1 MAAQI
6 DLKNIT
12 VQFGQNKAVN
22 DVSLEINKGD
32 IYGVIGFSGAGKST
46 LVRTINLLQ
55 YPSAGSVE
63 VNGTVLFKDNKLQIS
78 KKQLQ
83 EKRRK
88 IGMIFQNFNLLNEET
103 VIENVAFALQHS
115 RLSDQELEEKSL
127 HLLELVG
134 LKDKADFYPAQ
145 LSGGQQQRVAIA
157 RALANDP
164 DILISDEATSALDPK
179 TTNQILDL
187 LYDLNKKL
195 GLTVVLITHEMD
207 AVKRV
212 ANKIAVMEK
221 GKVIEKGELREVF
234 LHPQKQLTRQFVG
247 GALQAQHILNTYNF
261 DKLAE
266 NAELY
271 QLVYSIN
278 DVTKSVV
285 ADLDV
290 SLNTKASILYG
301 NVEVLSGE
309 PIGTLAILLDLDELR
324 QKEAIKFLESK
335 NVVVT
340 KLDKGVLTNEGRTRE
355 LSVTGRPISAASTRP
370 PNREAKTVFII

>member
-1 MAAQI
+1 MSI
-6 DLKNIT
+6 VELKN
-12 VQFGQNKAVN
+12 VEVAFPQKKGEAVKAVN
-22 DVSLEINKGD
+22 NVSLSIEKGD
-32 IYGVIGFSGAGKST
+32 IYGVVGFSGAGKST

-55 YPSAGSVE
+55 KPTAGSITVD
-63 VNGTVLFKDNKLQIS
+63 GTEFVKDGKQVISNKELQ
-78 KKQLQ
+78 L
-83 EKRRK
+83 KRRN
-88 IGMIFQNFNLLNEET
+88 IGMIFQGFNLLNETT
-103 VIENVAFALQHS
+103 VLENVAFALKHEK
-115 RLSDQELEEKSL
+115 LSDEELEKRS
-127 HLLELVG
+127 LELLDLVD
-134 LKDKADFYPAQ
+134 LKDKADFYPAE

-157 RALANDP
+157 RALANNP

-195 GLTVVLITHEMD
+195 GLTIVLITHEMD

-221 GKVIEKGELREVF
+221 GKIIEKGDLREVF

-261 DKLAE
+261 DKLAD

-309 PIGTLAILLDLDELR
+309 PIGTLAILLNLDEQK

-340 KLDKGVLTNEGRTRE
+340 KLDKGVLTND
-355 LSVTGRPISAASTRP
+355 
-370 PNREAKTVFII
+370 

>member
-1 MAAQI
+1 MSTQI

-12 VQFGQNKAVN
+12 VEFGENKAVN
-22 DVSLEINKGD
+22 DVSLKIDKGD

-55 YPSAGSVE
+55 LPTSGSIE
-63 VNGTVLFKDNKLQIS
+63 VNGTTLFADRKVQVS
-78 KKQLQ
+78 KKELQ
-83 EKRRK
+83 VKRRK
-88 IGMIFQNFNLLNEET
+88 IGMIFQHFNLLNEET
-103 VIENVAFALQHS
+103 VLENVAFALKHS
-115 RLSDQELEEKSL
+115 KLSDQELEEKCL
-127 HLLELVG
+127 HLLDLVG
-134 LKDKADFYPAQ
+134 LKDRANYYPAQ

-195 GLTVVLITHEMD
+195 QLTVVLITHEMD

-212 ANKIAVMEK
+212 ANKIAIMEK
-221 GKVIEKGELREVF
+221 GKVVEKGNLKEVF
-234 LHPQKQLTRQFVG
+234 LHPKKELTRQFVG
-247 GALQAQHILNTYNF
+247 GALEVQHILETYHFN
-261 DKLAE
+261 KLEE
-266 NAELY
+266 NEQLF

-285 ADLDV
+285 ADLDAA
-290 SLNTKASILYG
+290 LNTRASILYG
-301 NVEVLSGE
+301 NVEVLSGQ
-309 PIGTLAILLDLDELR
+309 PIGTLAILLKLDQAKQE
-324 QKEAIKFLESK
+324 EAIKFLESK

-340 KLDKGVLTNEGRTRE
+340 KLDKDVLTND
-355 LSVTGRPISAASTRP
+355 
-370 PNREAKTVFII
+370 

>member
-1 MAAQI
+1 M
-6 DLKNIT
+6 
-12 VQFGQNKAVN
+12 
-22 DVSLEINKGD
+22 
-32 IYGVIGFSGAGKST
+32 
-46 LVRTINLLQ
+46 
-55 YPSAGSVE
+55 
-63 VNGTVLFKDNKLQIS
+63 
-78 KKQLQ
+78 
-83 EKRRK
+83 
-88 IGMIFQNFNLLNEET
+88 
-103 VIENVAFALQHS
+103 
-115 RLSDQELEEKSL
+115 
-127 HLLELVG
+127 
-134 LKDKADFYPAQ
+134 
-145 LSGGQQQRVAIA
+145 
-157 RALANDP
+157 
-164 DILISDEATSALDPK
+164 ILISDEATSALDPK

-340 KLDKGVLTNEGRTRE
+340 KLDKGVLTND
-355 LSVTGRPISAASTRP
+355 
-370 PNREAKTVFII
+370 

>member
-1 MAAQI
+1 MSTQI

-12 VQFGQNKAVN
+12 VEFGKNKAVN
-22 DVSLEINKGD
+22 DVSLKIDKGD

-55 YPSAGSVE
+55 LPTSGSIE
-63 VNGTVLFKDNKLQIS
+63 VNGTTLFADKKVQIS
-78 KKQLQ
+78 KKELQ
-83 EKRRK
+83 VKRRK
-88 IGMIFQNFNLLNEET
+88 IGMIFQHFNLLNEET
-103 VIENVAFALQHS
+103 VLENVAFALKHS
-115 RLSDQELEEKSL
+115 KLSDQELEEKCL

-134 LKDKADFYPAQ
+134 LKDRANYYPAQ

-195 GLTVVLITHEMD
+195 QLTVVLITHEMD

-212 ANKIAVMEK
+212 ANKIAIMEK
-221 GKVIEKGELREVF
+221 GKVVEKGNLREVF
-234 LHPQKQLTRQFVG
+234 LHPKKELTRQFVG
-247 GALQAQHILNTYNF
+247 GALEVQHILETYHFN
-261 DKLAE
+261 DLE
-266 NAELY
+266 DDEQLY
-271 QLVYSIN
+271 QLVYGID

-285 ADLDV
+285 ADLDAA
-290 SLNTKASILYG
+290 LNTRASILYG
-301 NVEVLSGE
+301 NVEVLSGQ
-309 PIGTLAILLDLDELR
+309 PIGTLAILLKLDPAK
-324 QKEAIKFLESK
+324 QKEAIRFLESK

-340 KLDKGVLTNEGRTRE
+340 KLDKDVLTND
-355 LSVTGRPISAASTRP
+355 
-370 PNREAKTVFII
+370 